1 MPLHFCPE
9 CDKRLSSAQS
19 LQRHVE
25 NMHSNEADEEDENGE
40 QGKHFYPKR
49 LWEFRLPYLLDD
61 EETDEEMANADEEV
75 STIGDFIDDA
85 IHDMEEISSVGDI
98 LENYQ
103 EVSKAFETK
112 VPATILLTLSLWFW
126 IDGCSIINQVRAV
139 DLRMHLLNRTQFFN
153 NIKDT
158 IGKRQET
165 ITDINEAE
173 DVAWDERRF
182 ALKYFL
188 EENKDEL
195 DEYLFNED
203 NGDENET
210 VNTMY

>member
-9 CDKRLSSAQS
+9 CDKHLSSAQS
-19 LQRHVE
+19 LQRHVK
-25 NMHSNEADEEDENGE
+25 NMHSNEADEEDENVD
-40 QGKHFYPKR
+40 QGKHFYPKSS
-49 LWEFRLPYLLDD
+49 WEFRLPYFLDD
-61 EETDEEMANADEEV
+61 EETDEEMADADEEV
-75 STIGDFIDDA
+75 ITIGAFIDDA

-103 EVSKAFETK
+103 EVSKAFEAK
-112 VPATILLTLSLWFW
+112 VPATKPLTLSLWFW
-126 IDGCSIINQVRAV
+126 INGCPIIIQVRAV
-139 DLRMHLLNRTQFFN
+139 DRRMHQLNRTQFFN
-153 NIKDT
+153 DIKDT

-165 ITDINEAE
+165 ISDINEAE

-188 EENKDEL
+188 EENRDEL

-203 NGDENET
+203 SGDENET